1 VPAATPDV
9 TINGWLDPLST
20 PPIASIALVDFADF
34 LKSRK
39 IVDKHGVNHRIRCR
53 RSAAQA
59 FQIFEITRCA
69 RAPAV
74 I

>member
-53 RSAAQA
+53 RSAGKLS
-59 FQIFEITRCA
+59 RSS
-69 RAPAV
+69 RLPDAPGRRQ
-74 I
+74 